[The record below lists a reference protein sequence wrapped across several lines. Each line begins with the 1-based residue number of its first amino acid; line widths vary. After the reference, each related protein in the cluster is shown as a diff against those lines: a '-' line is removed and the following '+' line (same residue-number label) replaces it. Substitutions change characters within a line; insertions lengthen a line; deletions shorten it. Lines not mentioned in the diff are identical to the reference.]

1 MKKKSI
7 MKKQKLNKDKQK
19 RQKIQFLRKIYRR
32 ILIDLMLNFQKLKK

>member
-1 MKKKSI
+1 
-7 MKKQKLNKDKQK
+7 MKKQKLIKDKQK